1 MVIYI
6 QIIIVYDSH
15 LKIKEKIFLN
25 LHEIKQ
31 IIISRGNKE
40 IETHKENKIN
50 FFSFDDFNSVYNKIN
65 SIFKLYTEY
74 ELKG

>member
-25 LHEIKQ
+25 LNEIKQ
-31 IIISRGNKE
+31 IILNVENIE
-40 IETHKENKIN
+40 IETHKVN
-50 FFSFDDFNSVYNKIN
+50 
-65 SIFKLYTEY
+65 
-74 ELKG
+74 